1 MGRVTHDDLAGSMDE
16 LWLVMA
22 DQSER
27 IEALHDRM
35 RMTEGHI
42 RRMVATNERLLAER
56 RTLLEA
62 IAFQRLRDVGV
73 RLRAVPDAQPSTEPD
88 EFFAAQDLDRY
99 FAELSGH

>member
-1 MGRVTHDDLAGSMDE
+1 MGRVTNEELASALDE
-16 LWLVMA
+16 QFGMLA
-22 DQSER
+22 EQSER
-27 IEALHDRM
+27 IEALHERM

-62 IAFQRLRDVGV
+62 IAFQRLREVGV
-73 RLRAVPDAQPSTEPD
+73 RLRAAPEAPASVEPD
-88 EFFAAQDLDRY
+88 EFYAAQDLDRY